1 MAEQDGQSV
10 LRKMATPK
18 GSAGT
23 VRAVPVARL
32 MRRALERAAQD
43 CIGVPLEVRSV
54 RQSSVKHEDLRDLF
68 AGFGFMALLEGR
80 PAAGVAIETPVLGG
94 VVEHQTIGTVL
105 PQGAGERPP
114 TRVDAALIAPL
125 LDDALAR
132 YSQCLETADTSFW
145 GRNYAFGAM
154 VPEARTLVLALGEGL
169 YHLFEMEVSLAEG
182 AREGRLVMAF
192 PDHVEPAEEQE
203 VGDAASET
211 VRQGVLAAHVT
222 LDAVLARVQLPIS
235 QLQGLAVGETIPLE
249 AGVLDRTWLVM
260 EEGGVSAQVTLGQ
273 MNGARAVR
281 LLGQAGRGEDG
292 GERDAAAF
300 VQMHEEAR
308 VAEPD
313 LSDLP
318 EVALDMPMMDLAAG
332 MEESLEDGLVDGLED
347 GEALGDLEDLLSGEG
362 LADDDVALTA

>member
-1 MAEQDGQSV
+1 MTEQDEKSV

-32 MRRALERAAQD
+32 MRRALETAAQD
-43 CIGVPLEVRSV
+43 SLGVPLEVRSV
-54 RQSSVKHEDLRDLF
+54 RQSSVKHEDLRELF

-105 PQGAGERPP
+105 PQGAGERLP
-114 TRVDAALIAPL
+114 TRVDAALMAPL

-132 YSQCLETADTSFW
+132 YSQSLETADTSFW

-154 VPEARTLVLALGEGL
+154 VPEARTLVLALGDGL
-169 YHLFEMEVSLAEG
+169 YHLFEMEVSLAGG

-203 VGDAASET
+203 GGDAASET
-211 VRQGVLAAHVT
+211 VRQGVLSAHVT
-222 LDAVLARVQLPIS
+222 LDAVLARVQLPLS

-281 LLGQAGRGEDG
+281 LIGQAGRGEEG
-292 GERDAAAF
+292 GERDATAF

-318 EVALDMPMMDLAAG
+318 EVALDMPMMDLETG
-332 MEESLEDGLVDGLED
+332 MED
-347 GEALGDLEDLLSGEG
+347 GEALDDLEDLLSGEG
-362 LADDDVALTA
+362 LAEDDIALTA